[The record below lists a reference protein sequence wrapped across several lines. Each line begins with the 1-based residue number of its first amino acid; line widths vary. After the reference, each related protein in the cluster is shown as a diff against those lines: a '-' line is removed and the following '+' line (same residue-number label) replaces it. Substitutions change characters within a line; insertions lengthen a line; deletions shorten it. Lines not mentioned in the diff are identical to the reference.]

1 MIVYDNGVRY
11 VTIGYPKLNTTY
23 YIYERKP
30 DPQGQGCTEVGYVY
44 VHGDRTSA
52 LSEAIGIADD
62 CHHNHVKYAWA
73 RHDYRAAKAKHPD
86 LVVLVQ
92 TDIGIIT
99 FGDDIK
105 TLKRITSKATIK
117 NKYWHDAFKAIIKA
131 GRKIGLVETIP
142 D

>member
-11 VTIGYPKLNTTY
+11 VTIGYPKSNTTY

-30 DPQGQGCTEVGYVY
+30 DPQGQVCAEVGCVY
-44 VHGDRTSA
+44 VHDDKASA

-62 CHHNHVKYAWA
+62 CHHNHVKYTWA
-73 RHDYRAAKAKHPD
+73 RHGYRAAKAKRSD

-105 TLKRITSKATIK
+105 TLERITSKTIIK
-117 NKYWHDAFKAIIKA
+117 NKDCYDAFKAIIKA
-131 GRKIGLVETIP
+131 GLKIGLVETIP
-142 D
+142 N